1 MSIREVKLPMVIEDN
16 LELFDKVV
24 ALCHRSEFRCSKYR
38 EFMKG
43 YLDVSELNISLSEIG
58 LAEDINDLVGYENR
72 WRNEYLW

>member
-24 ALCHRSEFRCSKYR
+24 ALCHKSEFRCSKYK

-43 YLDVSELNISLSEIG
+43 YLDVNELNISLSEIG
-58 LAEDINDLVGYENR
+58 LAEDINDLVGYENGLGY
-72 WRNEYLW
+72 NDL

>member
-16 LELFDKVV
+16 FELFDKVV

-43 YLDVSELNISLSEIG
+43 YLEVSELNIALSEIG
-58 LAEDINDLVGYENR
+58 LAEDINDLIGYENR
-72 WRNEYLW
+72 LENEYL

>member
-24 ALCHRSEFRCSKYR
+24 ALCHRSEFRCKKYR

-43 YLDVSELNISLSEIG
+43 YLEVSELNITLSEIG
-58 LAEDINDLVGYENR
+58 LAEDVNDLIGYENR
-72 WRNEYLW
+72 LENEYLW

>member
-24 ALCHRSEFRCSKYR
+24 ALCHKSEFRCSKYK

-43 YLDVSELNISLSEIG
+43 YLDVNELNISLSEIG

-72 WRNEYLW
+72 LETKYL